1 VRLCSGPSERRGA
14 IVIWILLAALGV
26 PVWLVVGILAAALIN
41 RRRFK
46 RVPGVFSVRLR
57 RGAGAAQE
65 SKDKWRRAQA
75 LWVHDVLLVYQ
86 GIALMRV
93 RPLPVA
99 EMLEESTPP
108 PPVGRRSG
116 GSARAMRL
124 RLDDGSEVTVAFAEE
139 DAAKALPTLANAQT
153 YTDDASRPAVT
164 D

>member
-1 VRLCSGPSERRGA
+1 MV
-14 IVIWILLAALGV
+14 WILLAALGV
-26 PVWLVVGILAAALIN
+26 PIWLVVGILAAALLH

-46 RVPGVFSVRLR
+46 RLPGVFHVRFKR
-57 RGAGAAQE
+57 TAGAAQG

-99 EMLEESTPP
+99 EILEESTPP

-116 GSARAMRL
+116 GGARAMRL
-124 RLDDGSEVTVAFAEE
+124 RLDDGSDVTVAFAEE
-139 DAAKALPTLANAQT
+139 DAEKALPAPVSAQT
-153 YTDDASRPAVT
+153 HTDDVSKAGVFVT
-164 D
+164 